1 MPRSKHIAPCILL
14 PTDFQRPANR
24 AFKYGIMLARLLNT
38 RLKLLHVMKLPLDD
52 KGLPPDT
59 RYARMM
65 RTSALLELGR
75 LARVAKEA
83 GVEAE
88 PVMDFGVPDE
98 CILRHLRQGWVKLL
112 VMGTEGRTGWD
123 RLRLGST
130 AQTLVR
136 QANCPVLAVHGG
148 VAGDVIRQTARVKLN
163 RILLGTDFSSCAKQ
177 AQRVASRLA
186 ELANAMVLVVHVH
199 SSMEDDGRHGQKK
212 VDRMVNTLQSQGVP
226 TEGLCR
232 PGDPVE
238 TIVEEAGRWEADLVV
253 VGTQGRRGLSRLMV
267 GSVAEGVL
275 RRAGCPVLV
284 VRSAETLL
292 NDGDR

>member
-1 MPRSKHIAPCILL
+1 MPRSKHNAPCIVL
-14 PTDFQRPANR
+14 PTDFQRPARR
-24 AFKYGIMLARLLNT
+24 AFTYGLAMARLFNA
-38 RLKLLHVMKLPLDD
+38 RLRLLHVIKLPS
-52 KGLPPDT
+52 GGESLPPDT

-75 LARVAKEA
+75 LARLAREA

-88 PVMDFGVPDE
+88 PIVDFGVPDD
-98 CILRHLRQGWVKLL
+98 CILRHLRQERATLL

-136 QANCPVLAVHGG
+136 RADCPVLAVHGG
-148 VAGDVIRQTARVKLN
+148 VAGDVARQAARVKLN
-163 RILLGTDFSSCAKQ
+163 RIVVGTDFSSCARQ
-177 AQRVASRLA
+177 AQRVAERLA
-186 ELANAMVLVVHVH
+186 QLANAMVVVVHVQ
-199 SSMEDDGRHGQKK
+199 SIEDDGQQGWKRL
-212 VDRMVNTLQSQGVP
+212 DRTVQTLQRRGVRA
-226 TEGLCR
+226 EGLCR
-232 PGDPVE
+232 SGNPVE
-238 TIVEEAGRWEADLVV
+238 TLVEEAGRWEADLVV
-253 VGTQGRRGLSRLMV
+253 VGTQGRRGLSRLML

-292 NDGDR
+292 NK

>member
-1 MPRSKHIAPCILL
+1 MPRSRYISPCLLL
-14 PTDFQRPANR
+14 PTDFQRPARR
-24 AFKYGIMLARLLNT
+24 AFKYGLALARLLHT
-38 RLKLLHVMKLPLDD
+38 GLKLLHVIKLPSDD
-52 KGLPPDT
+52 EGLPPDT

-75 LARVAKEA
+75 LARLAKDA

-88 PVMDFGVPDE
+88 PVVDFGVPDD
-98 CILRHLRQGWVKLL
+98 CILRHLRQEPVKLL

-130 AQTLVR
+130 ALTLVR
-136 QANCPVLAVHGG
+136 RADCPVLAVHGG
-148 VAGDVIRQTARVKLN
+148 VAGDVVRQTARVKLN
-163 RILLGTDFSSCAKQ
+163 RIVLGTDFSSCAQQ

-186 ELANAMVLVVHVH
+186 ELAGATVLVVHAH
-199 SSMEDDGRHGQKK
+199 SMEDDVRYGRKRL
-212 VDRMVNTLQSQGVP
+212 DRTVQILQGRGVQA
-226 TEGLCR
+226 EGLCR
-232 PGDPVE
+232 LGNPVE
-238 TIVEEAGRWEADLVV
+238 TIVEEAGRWEADIVV
-253 VGTQGRRGLSRLMV
+253 VGTQGRRGLPRLML

-292 NDGDR
+292 NDDGR